1 MIIPSEEEIK
11 EKGFPKNSF
20 GETYGPEIRDLDYEP
35 DLMLAQN
42 EEGVKGYIRKKEING
57 NNVNTIEAAL
67 NANKL
72 NQQEINMYLQ
82 DGKTIV
88 GIFKLSGD

>member
-1 MIIPSEEEIK
+1 
-11 EKGFPKNSF
+11 
-20 GETYGPEIRDLDYEP
+20 
-35 DLMLAQN
+35 MLAQN
-42 EEGVKGYIRKKEING
+42 EEGVKGYIRKKVING
-57 NNVNTIEAAL
+57 YNVNTIEAAL

-88 GIFKLSGD
+88 